1 MDLFN
6 KSGVLVSSV
15 LVLIGA
21 LIACQAQEDAVPP
34 PTVIEAAALQ
44 LGPHGDGAAERRL
57 QEWADQGSPVA
68 QRELALRYLANP
80 AKRSEAMRL
89 FERAARAGD
98 VQAAN
103 GLVAMYREA
112 SALNGPS
119 SVNELSASRL
129 MTNTATS
136 AYALH

>member
-1 MDLFN
+1 
-6 KSGVLVSSV
+6 
-15 LVLIGA
+15 
-21 LIACQAQEDAVPP
+21 
-34 PTVIEAAALQ
+34 VIEAAALQ